1 MQEETIMA
9 LDGLK
14 FMMEEEPAPRTK
26 IRVFGVGG
34 GGGNAVARMLNEG
47 LSGVEFCVLNTD
59 AQALAASPA
68 PHKLAIGA
76 KVTNGLGAGS
86 DPAVGRQAALE
97 DTERIID
104 LLEGADM
111 VFVAA
116 GLGGGTGTGAAPVVA
131 SLAKELG
138 ALTVA
143 IVTKPFSFE
152 GPKRRKQAEQGLAEL
167 ASVVDTVITI
177 PNDQLL
183 QLVPKGTSLAE
194 SFRVADDVL
203 RQAVQGISDIIT
215 TPGMV
220 NRDFSDIRSIMTG
233 MGYAMMGTA
242 TARGENACSAAAKAA
257 MSSALMETGG
267 VRGARG
273 VLINITGS
281 SHLGLHEINEA
292 CTLVREATD
301 NDDVQIS
308 FGMVLDEDMGDEVK
322 VTVIATGFLRENLPR
337 IERRTSQLEVAN
349 SVVTFHEP
357 VPPAQP
363 EPEPVHAAA
372 PAVAAPPPPEP
383 VHEEPAPMAMA
394 AAAAVPS
401 SPAATEPMFDD
412 LEVPAIL
419 RSRRRGLIQ

>member
-1 MQEETIMA
+1 MA

-281 SHLGLHEINEA
+281 SHLGLHEVNEA

-383 VHEEPAPMAMA
+383 VHDEPVPMAMA